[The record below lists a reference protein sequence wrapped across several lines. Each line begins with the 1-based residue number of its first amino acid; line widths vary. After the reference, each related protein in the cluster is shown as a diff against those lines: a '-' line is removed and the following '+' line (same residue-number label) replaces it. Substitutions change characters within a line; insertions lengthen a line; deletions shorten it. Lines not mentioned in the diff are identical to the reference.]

1 MCCCTQPKLP
11 ETLFC
16 NCHQHADNLHQGA
29 AERWRGHTNPTF
41 PMSEPPE
48 HMQVVVST
56 GEVVHVVP
64 AALRAVEQLGGLH
77 FAALLGSCAF
87 MGVAL
92 NYSLF
97 LCTMHNSALTTTIV
111 GVFKVRLVLCIR

>member
-1 MCCCTQPKLP
+1 MP
-11 ETLFC
+11 
-16 NCHQHADNLHQGA
+16 A
-29 AERWRGHTNPTF
+29 AER
-41 PMSEPPE
+41 
-48 HMQVVVST
+48 
-56 GEVVHVVP
+56 
-64 AALRAVEQLGGLH
+64 AAEQLGGLH

-111 GVFKVRLVLCIR
+111 GVFKVRCQDCS